1 LIHFYKR
8 QRLSMM
14 NIPED
19 IHQPMLWRRPVP
31 KIYDY
36 NRQSGS
42 SYYQPMIEYIDTK
55 DRQGIFFERP
65 SERIHLP
72 SPSELV
78 MKEKEPELNGLSG
91 PSRLNTFLV
100 KAFSQQAKEI
110 NGSTARASNLLL
122 RSSAE
127 TTTLSPKLTSAM
139 LRDHYI
145 KEIHLSKVRG
155 DY

>member
-1 LIHFYKR
+1 
-8 QRLSMM
+8 M
-14 NIPED
+14 PED
-19 IHQPMLWRRPVP
+19 IHQPMLWRRPAA
-31 KIYDY
+31 KIYEY

-65 SERIHLP
+65 AERIHLP
-72 SPSELV
+72 SPSELC
-78 MKEKEPELNGLSG
+78 MQERDTELTGCSG
-91 PSRLNTFLV
+91 PSRLNHFLV
-100 KAFSQQAKEI
+100 RAFSQQAKEI

-122 RSSAE
+122 RGSAE
-127 TTTLSPKLTSAM
+127 STTLSPKLTSAM
-139 LRDHYI
+139 LRDHYV